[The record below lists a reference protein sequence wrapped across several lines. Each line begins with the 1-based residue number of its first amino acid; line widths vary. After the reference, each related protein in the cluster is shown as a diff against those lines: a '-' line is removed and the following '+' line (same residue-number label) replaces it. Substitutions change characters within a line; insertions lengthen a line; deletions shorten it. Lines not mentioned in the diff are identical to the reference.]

1 MNGGV
6 PIAGK
11 EVSDD
16 VLHHKG
22 SEQVARII
30 KLFKLDAK
38 EIREGEGVSMDL
50 LQRACYSRMAV
61 REMKL

>member
-1 MNGGV
+1 MNGGD

-11 EVSDD
+11 EASED

-22 SEQVARII
+22 AEQVSRVV

-38 EIREGEGVSMDL
+38 EIKEGEGVSMDL